1 MAPQLPDF
9 LGLGTQKGGTTTL
22 HWLLAQHQQV
32 HLPECKEVQFF
43 TQHHHQ
49 GEGWYRSHFEKASP
63 LQRCG
68 EITPFY
74 LFHPEAPGRIQAL
87 LPQAKLIVLLR
98 DPVERAISHYFH
110 ARKRGFEPLELEKAF
125 AAEPSR
131 LASGDPFSFQKHSY
145 ISRSRYLEQLDRY
158 EALFP
163 RHQLLILRSEDLF
176 QHVEQI
182 WPRLLEFLDLDPSVV
197 PARLPQANAGQSEAR
212 SIDPR
217 SAGSAAGAVERNR
230 CRRLEPLRHCLGM
243 GFGLSGT
250 AVFRRGQ
257 PRCCSALPAAHARQP
272 PSPVRR

>member
-145 ISRSRYLEQLDRY
+145 LSRSRYLEQLDRY

-182 WPRLLEFLDLDPSVV
+182 WPRLLEFLDLEPSVV
-197 PARLPQANAGQSEAR
+197 PARLPQANAGQIEAR
-212 SIDPR
+212 SIDPALR
-217 SAGSAAGAVERNR
+217 D
-230 CRRLEPLRHCLGM
+230 RLREQ
-243 GFGLSGT
+243 LSGT
-250 AVFRRGQ
+250 VAGVWSRYGITWGWG
-257 PRCCSALPAAHARQP
+257 LE
-272 PSPVRR
+272 

>member
-32 HLPECKEVQFF
+32 HIPECKEVQFF

-49 GEGWYRSHFEKASP
+49 GEIWYSGNFVNAAP
-63 LQRCG
+63 QQRCG
-68 EITPFY
+68 EISPFY
-74 LFHPEAPGRIQAL
+74 LFHPEAPGRIHSL

-110 ARKRGFEPLELEKAF
+110 ARKRGFEPLELGDAM
-125 AAEPSR
+125 AAESTR

-145 ISRSRYLEQLDRY
+145 VSRSRYLEQLDRY

-176 QHVEQI
+176 EQVERI
-182 WPRLLEFLDLDPSVV
+182 WPLLLDFLEIEPITV
-197 PARLPQANAGQSEAR
+197 PTYLPKANAGRSEAR
-212 SIDPR
+212 SIE
-217 SAGSAAGAVERNR
+217 AALRD
-230 CRRLEPLRHCLGM
+230 RLRDQ
-243 GFGLSGT
+243 LSGT
-250 AVFRRGQ
+250 VAGVWNRYGI
-257 PRCCSALPAAHARQP
+257 AWGWGLD
-272 PSPVRR
+272 